1 MRDWFDN
8 LDAREKLFVSVGA
21 VIVLVSVVWGLVW
34 VPLDRGHENRMNA
47 VSTWERSLTE
57 LAPLKARATAGGTSQ
72 GSQTRTSSQTPVVII
87 DQTLRARG
95 LDRAL
100 KRSQPTTSTGIRVE
114 FENVAF
120 DDLVVWL
127 GDLSAQYG
135 MDVQQGSFSSTARSA
150 PGRVNAS
157 MTLERRL

>member
-1 MRDWFDN
+1 MRDWYDN
-8 LDAREKLFVSVGA
+8 LEAREKLFVSVGA
-21 VIVLVSVVWGLVW
+21 VIVVVSVVWGLIW
-34 VPLDRGHENRMNA
+34 VPLDRGHQDRQA
-47 VSTWERSLTE
+47 SVSTWERSLSE
-57 LAPLKARATAGGTSQ
+57 LIPLKSRVASGNGAPTQSVRGN
-72 GSQTRTSSQTPVVII
+72 QTPVVII

-135 MDVQQGSFSSTARSA
+135 MQMQQGSFSSTTRSA

-157 MTLERRL
+157 MTLERR

>member
-21 VIVLVSVVWGLVW
+21 VIVVVSIAWGLVW
-34 VPLDRGHENRMNA
+34 VPLDRGHDNRLSA
-47 VSTWERSLTE
+47 VSTWERSLAE
-57 LAPLKARATAGGTSQ
+57 LRPLKARAAAGNQAQ
-72 GSQTRTSSQTPVVII
+72 GPATRSGQTPVVII

-95 LDRAL
+95 LDGAL

-135 MDVQQGSFSSTARSA
+135 MDVQQGSFSSAARSA

>member
-1 MRDWFDN
+1 MRDWFDS
-8 LDAREKLFVSVGA
+8 LEAREKLFVSVGA
-21 VIVLVSVVWGLVW
+21 VIVIVSLAWGLVW
-34 VPLDRGHENRMNA
+34 VPLDRGHENRLSS
-47 VSTWERSLTE
+47 VSTWERSLAE
-57 LAPLKARATAGGTSQ
+57 LGPLKSRAAAGNEGRQVSN
-72 GSQTRTSSQTPVVII
+72 QTPVVII

-127 GDLSAQYG
+127 GDLSSQHG